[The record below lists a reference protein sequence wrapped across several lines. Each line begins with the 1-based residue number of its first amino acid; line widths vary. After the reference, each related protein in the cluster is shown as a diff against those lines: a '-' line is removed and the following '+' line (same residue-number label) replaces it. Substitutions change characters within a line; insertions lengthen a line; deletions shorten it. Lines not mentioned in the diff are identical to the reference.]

1 MNVPHTPTPEELR
14 TLADLG
20 YSVSRIA
27 DKFDRSQRLIR
38 LLVKSLPD
46 VDAKLRANG
55 KLRTTAQQA
64 WGSRTKED

>member
-27 DKFDRSQRLIR
+27 DKFDRSQRLPNR
-38 LLVKSLPD
+38 LGEVE
-46 VDAKLRANG
+46 LRRIDERSSN
-55 KLRTTAQQA
+55 
-64 WGSRTKED
+64 W